1 MRNARWLAMTFL
13 PPLLYLAVLAVVI
26 VATHKPRPVYRF
38 AQPTVVTVT
47 E

>member
-1 MRNARWLAMTFL
+1 MRNARRLAMTFL
-13 PPLLYLAVLAVVI
+13 PPLVYLAAVL
-26 VATHKPRPVYRF
+26 VATHKPRPIYKF